1 MAYRRTDSTEFD
13 LRRRLP
19 LWASRML
26 GFAGSTSLR
35 RAPADE
41 ELLSKISD
49 AVARGLGYAPFEE
62 QLTAASALHS
72 GLAVEM
78 DTGEGKTLAGAMA
91 AAMFALEGR
100 HVHVLSV
107 NDYLARR
114 DAEWMRPMFHL
125 LGLEV
130 SSVGQSANAEERR
143 AAYRADVVYASFSEL
158 GYDVLRDRQVEDP
171 NDRVDPQFDVGIVDE
186 ADAVM
191 IDEGM
196 TPLVLA
202 GSDEA
207 AGETLIEATELVS
220 HLQRGIHFET
230 DADRSTV
237 SLTDAG
243 IDLVEQHAG
252 GVNLFD
258 EEHSDLLT
266 RVNLALHAQEL
277 VQRDVD
283 YLVSADGIRLIN
295 TARGRIAQL
304 QRWPDGLHAAVEAKE
319 KLPITPPGILLD
331 QITVQDLLLRYQ
343 SLAGMSGTILPVA
356 EELKEFYQLD
366 SGRIERHRPSI
377 RQDLSARVF
386 VTEEEKTAAV
396 VVEILR
402 RHGEGQ
408 PVLVGTQSVSESEAP
423 AARLPQ
429 SLGVRVLN
437 ARNDTQEAS
446 IIARAGEYGAVTI
459 STQMSGRGTDIR
471 LGGADERDRER
482 VVETGGLA
490 VISTALYP
498 SARLDLQL
506 RGRAGRQGDPGTTVL
521 FSALEDELVQANA
534 TEGALRRIERGSTD
548 APTRERIAK
557 QAQTIAESVRLDRH
571 RSTWQYTRAISKQR
585 EKVLRVREEAL
596 AESDHTRRLVTL
608 FSLDEQWQQ
617 HLSLLS
623 EIRDGIHLRKLA
635 GQNPVDEFHR
645 IVLREFDGFFAAV
658 DEAVRDRMQQV
669 GDGADP
675 LTELG
680 LRRPS
685 ATWTYMLRDDPIDD
699 AMGRAASA
707 IRRRVR
713 GVIDGGAR

>member
-19 LWASRML
+19 RWASRML
-26 GFAGSTSLR
+26 GIAGSTSLH

-41 ELLSKISD
+41 ELLAKISD
-49 AVARGLGYAPFEE
+49 AVADGLGYTPFEV

-100 HVHVLSV
+100 RVHVLSV

-114 DAEWMRPMFHL
+114 DAKWMRPMFQL

-130 SSVGQSANAEERR
+130 SSVEQSASADERR
-143 AAYRADVVYASFSEL
+143 SAYGADVVYASFSEL
-158 GYDVLRDRQVEDP
+158 GYDVLRDRQVEVSVK
-171 NDRVDPQFDVGIVDE
+171 RVGPRFDVGIVDE

-202 GSDEA
+202 GPDETA
-207 AGETLIEATELVS
+207 AETLIEATELVS
-220 HLQRGIHFET
+220 HLQRGIHFEVAG
-230 DADRSTV
+230 DHATV

-243 IDLVEQHAG
+243 IELVEQHAG

-258 EEHSDLLT
+258 EEHSHLLT

-283 YLVSADGIRLIN
+283 YLVSDDGIRLIN
-295 TARGRIAQL
+295 TARGRVAQL

-319 KLPITPPGILLD
+319 QLPITPPGIVLD
-331 QITVQDLLLRYQ
+331 QITVQDLLLRYR

-366 SGRIERHRPSI
+366 SGRIERHRPNI
-377 RQDLSARVF
+377 RQDLPARVF
-386 VTEEEKTAAV
+386 VTEQEKTVAV

-408 PVLVGTQSVSESEAP
+408 PVLVGTQSVSESEAL
-423 AARLPQ
+423 AARLPE
-429 SLGVRVLN
+429 SLGARVLN
-437 ARNDTQEAS
+437 ARNDAQEAL

-471 LGGADERDRER
+471 LGGADERDRAR

-490 VISTALYP
+490 VISTALFP

-506 RGRAGRQGDPGTTVL
+506 RGRAGRQGDPGTTVV
-521 FSALEDELVQANA
+521 FSALEDELVQAYA
-534 TEGALRRIERGSTD
+534 TEGAIRRIERGSTD

-571 RSTWQYTRAISKQR
+571 RGTWQYTRAISQQR

-596 AESDHTRRLVTL
+596 REPDRTRRIVTL

-617 HLSLLS
+617 HLALLS

-635 GQNPVDEFHR
+635 GQNPADEFHR
-645 IVLREFDGFFAAV
+645 IALREFDGFFAEVDGAV
-658 DEAVRDRMQQV
+658 HDRMQQL
-669 GDGADP
+669 GDGTDA
-675 LTELG
+675 LAELG
-680 LRRPS
+680 LHRPS

-713 GVIDGGAR
+713 GVVDDDAR